1 MRWNK
6 RPDYVPSE
14 HFRWLLK
21 RWNDSKDQERARKN
35 AENRAKQTDMHTCG
49 KKSFA
54 MIRENLIQADEEKKE
69 PSNAEMFKATRKRVP
84 GRTYKE
90 ASEDIQNKIAR
101 MEELQSQQTRESGE
115 SSSSVDPFVVV
126 MGKERSGRVRLY
138 GRGVTAS
145 SLGKTSTKS
154 NGASVYV
161 PDELLQ
167 SIKADVAGQ
176 VMAELKTEVTRQV
189 KDHYLTEFCQTMASQ
204 LKQLHP
210 QMDLDAE
217 ALKRLG
223 MATQSPGDASSAQ
236 NHHQRKFGVSS
247 VGTNEVIF
255 LVFSFFF
262 DIGQLHLDY

>member
-35 AENRAKQTDMHTCG
+35 AENKAKQTDMHTCG

-115 SSSSVDPFVVV
+115 SSSSIDPFVAV
-126 MGKERSGRVRLY
+126 MGKECSGRVRLY

-161 PDELLQ
+161 PNELLQ

-247 VGTNEVIF
+247 VGTNEGVD
-255 LVFSFFF
+255 VDDEPEDDD
-262 DIGQLHLDY
+262 DIDTFM

>member
-1 MRWNK
+1 
-6 RPDYVPSE
+6 
-14 HFRWLLK
+14 
-21 RWNDSKDQERARKN
+21 
-35 AENRAKQTDMHTCG
+35 MHTCG

-90 ASEDIQNKIAR
+90 ASEDTQNKIAR
-101 MEELQSQQTRESGE
+101 MEELQSQQSRESGE
-115 SSSSVDPFVVV
+115 SSSSVDPFVAV

-176 VMAELKTEVTRQV
+176 VMVELKPKSRG
-189 KDHYLTEFCQTMASQ
+189 K
-204 LKQLHP
+204 
-210 QMDLDAE
+210 
-217 ALKRLG
+217 
-223 MATQSPGDASSAQ
+223 
-236 NHHQRKFGVSS
+236 
-247 VGTNEVIF
+247 
-255 LVFSFFF
+255 
-262 DIGQLHLDY
+262 

>member
-84 GRTYKE
+84 
-90 ASEDIQNKIAR
+90 
-101 MEELQSQQTRESGE
+101 
-115 SSSSVDPFVVV
+115 V

-138 GRGVTAS
+138 GRGVIAS

-176 VMAELKTEVTRQV
+176 VMVELKPKSRG
-189 KDHYLTEFCQTMASQ
+189 K
-204 LKQLHP
+204 
-210 QMDLDAE
+210 
-217 ALKRLG
+217 
-223 MATQSPGDASSAQ
+223 
-236 NHHQRKFGVSS
+236 
-247 VGTNEVIF
+247 
-255 LVFSFFF
+255 
-262 DIGQLHLDY
+262 